1 MRLFIYDLL
10 RFLLLMMNFLNLKIT
25 VMLNKYFKNTSYSVG
40 SLVKEYKKLAHKYH
54 PDAGG
59 TNEDFVAM
67 TKEYESIIEG
77 MEEPKQQSNTEVN
90 NGKNIVIRND
100 YKYQKSNTEVRLP
113 INDEKHNEI
122 IDFIAPNLA
131 KRIVHPL

>member
-1 MRLFIYDLL
+1 MSLFISDLV
-10 RFLLLMMNFLNLKIT
+10 RFLLLMMNSLNLKIT

-67 TKEYESIIEG
+67 TKEL
-77 MEEPKQQSNTEVN
+77 
-90 NGKNIVIRND
+90 D
-100 YKYQKSNTEVRLP
+100 
-113 INDEKHNEI
+113 
-122 IDFIAPNLA
+122 
-131 KRIVHPL
+131 